1 MMADEIPF
9 NYNYP
14 YSNVNL
20 YYMPVSDKLYAYI
33 SNPTETSTQI
43 KIYSINFPP
52 ESSKIESYQKEK
64 NRFIIPFLI
73 TVAIIGVVGLIIYK
87 VVRRNNFRK
96 KISENLAINKNIE
109 SLESITN
116 TNHFQNTYNLIFF
129 GGFQVFNKQME
140 DITNKF
146 SPLLKELF
154 LLILLKTNKNGKGIS
169 TEKIIEKLWSH
180 KTEKSARNNF
190 AVTNAKLRSLLHEIG
205 ELELSKKTGYWKID
219 INENE
224 VRCDY
229 LELLKMTSSVK
240 TADKQKISHVIKLTQ
255 RGAFLINLEY
265 EWLDEFKAIVS
276 DRIVDTLVEFGQ
288 SFETEKDPE
297 LISQLA
303 DCVTNFDI
311 VNEEAMILKCKAQVH
326 MHKHSLA
333 KATFEKFCEKYE
345 EIYGEKYNNSY
356 KEILT

>member
-1 MMADEIPF
+1 IGLTL
-9 NYNYP
+9 
-14 YSNVNL
+14 V
-20 YYMPVSDKLYAYI
+20 VS
-33 SNPTETSTQI
+33 
-43 KIYSINFPP
+43 
-52 ESSKIESYQKEK
+52 
-64 NRFIIPFLI
+64 
-73 TVAIIGVVGLIIYK
+73 LIIYY
-87 VVRRNNFRK
+87 VARRNKFRIK
-96 KISENLAINKNIE
+96 TSENVATNKNIE
-109 SLESITN
+109 SSEVITN
-116 TNHFQNTYNLIFF
+116 KNHFQNACNLIFF
-129 GGFQVFNKQME
+129 GGFQAFDKQME

-154 LLILLKTNKNGKGIS
+154 LLIFLNTSKNGKGIS
-169 TEKIIEKLWSH
+169 NKKIIEILWSH
-180 KTEKSARNNF
+180 KPEKSARNNL
-190 AVTNAKLRSLLHEIG
+190 AVTKVKLRSLLHEIG
-205 ELELSKKTGYWKID
+205 ELELSNKTGYWKISF
-219 INENE
+219 NENK
-224 VRCDY
+224 VKSDY
-229 LELLKMTSSVK
+229 LEFLKMTSSIE
-240 TADKQKISHVIKLTQ
+240 TADKQKISALIKLTQ

-276 DRIVDTLVEFGQ
+276 DRIIDTLVQFGQ
-288 SFETEKDPE
+288 SFEIEKDPE